1 MLNPPA
7 DSSGPT
13 TDAAAERRD
22 TEQKRTPSAQA
33 ERQSRRVAVVTAASR
48 GIGLGAARALTA
60 DHDLVMGGRSAAG
73 LASAA
78 RQLSA
83 TPATVRTVLGDVS
96 DPGGAVATVEA
107 ACREFGG
114 VDVLV
119 ANAGGPRTGTFGD
132 LDDDAWRE
140 GIDLVLLSVVRSVR
154 AALPAMLQAGRGR
167 VIVIGS
173 SSAVAPIKNLML
185 SNVLRPALAGL
196 VTALA
201 QEVAGS
207 GVTVNLIAP
216 GRIDTDR
223 VRTLDESRAAHAG
236 VDYESFRA
244 QAENSI
250 PARRYGDP
258 AEVGG
263 LVAFLAS
270 DAAAYITGQTLLID
284 GGLIPRLP

>member
-1 MLNPPA
+1 MSKTPTDSFEPA
-7 DSSGPT
+7 AE
-13 TDAAAERRD
+13 AAAGHRGQRHD
-22 TEQKRTPSAQA
+22 QA
-33 ERQSRRVAVVTAASR
+33 GQQPRRVAVVTAASR
-48 GIGLGAARALTA
+48 GIGLGAARALA
-60 DHDLVMGGRSAAG
+60 FDHDLVVGGRSTAG

-78 RQLSA
+78 QQFSA
-83 TPATVRTVLGDVS
+83 TSATVRTVVGDVA
-96 DPGGAVATVEA
+96 DPDGAVASVEA
-107 ACREFGG
+107 AHREFGR

-119 ANAGGPRTGTFGD
+119 ANAGGPRTGTFAD

-154 AALPAMLQAGRGR
+154 AALPSMLKEGRGR

-173 SSAVAPIKNLML
+173 SSAIAPINNLML

-201 QEVAGS
+201 QEVADS

-223 VRTLDESRAAHAG
+223 VRALDESRAARAG
-236 VDYESFRA
+236 VDYEAFRA
-244 QAENSI
+244 QAEKAI
-250 PARRYGDP
+250 PARRYGKP
-258 AEVGG
+258 TEVGG